1 MAISIGGGVV
11 IGCGSG
17 SFNINVSQRIPT
29 TIYYA
34 VFGPQGSG
42 SNVLTP
48 NSSTINLNTTQDF
61 TVELWFYL
69 TSHSALNCAL
79 CLNGAGQLGL
89 RIDSAWSSSITG
101 AGVAFTTYPQPS
113 LNTWYHY
120 SITRQSG
127 TVFTHINGTQ
137 YASAANSQAVNLSN
151 SLVGNYNNNSNQEW
165 TGRLSN
171 LRISN
176 IARYSLGSS
185 FTPSQYFSSDANT
198 LLLGLNSNAFVDQGA
213 NNLGAFTVT
222 AGTNAPTL
230 SSYTI

>member
-1 MAISIGGGVV
+1 MSAFQQVFMGFDV
-11 IGCGSG
+11 ITVPAS
-17 SFNINVSQRIPT
+17 SN
-29 TIYYA
+29 IYYA

-61 TVELWFYL
+61 TVEFWFYL

-79 CLNGAGQLGL
+79 CLSAAGQVAL
-89 RIDSAWSSSITG
+89 RVDSAWTSSITG
-101 AGVAFTTYPQPS
+101 AGVPFTTYPQPS

-151 SLVGNYNNNSNQEW
+151 AMVGNYNNNSNQEW

-176 IARYSLGSS
+176 IARYSLGTS
-185 FTPSQYFSSDANT
+185 FTPSRTLPSDANT
-198 LLLGLNSNAFVDQGA
+198 LLLGLNSSTFVDQGV
-213 NNLGAFTVT
+213 NNLGAFPVT
-222 AGTNAPTL
+222 PGTNTPTL
-230 SSYTI
+230 VSYTYP